1 MAEVKKA
8 VLIIIDGFG
17 YSEKREGNAIL
28 LASTPNWD
36 RLVEKYPCTLLNA
49 SGNAVGLPKGVM
61 GNSEV
66 GHLTIGSGR
75 IEFQS
80 FEKINQSIKDG
91 TLGKNDQ
98 LKSLIAKAGTK
109 NGIVHLMGLTSF
121 GGVHSHYSHLIAL
134 LDVLSPHPEIKKI
147 YIHAFTD
154 GRDVS
159 PYSSAKDIA
168 LLLEDLK
175 KYEKAQ
181 LSDIVGRFYAMD
193 RDKRWERTKIAYEML
208 TSPRSKETIVNDPIE
223 EIKRRYE
230 SGETDEFLKP
240 IILSEEGTIQNG
252 DTVLFF
258 NFRPDRARQLTQ
270 FFLFPDQFKEYGAFK
285 IDQLDYFTMTEYDPE
300 FPAFV
305 LFPEPKLH
313 MTLAEQYS
321 RLGLR
326 QIHIAETEKYAHV
339 TYFLNGGWEDP
350 FPNEDRVLIP
360 SKRHFPTYDLIPEM
374 STREIGEEVVK
385 AMVSDA
391 PYSLIVCNF
400 ASPDMVGHT
409 GNLEATIKAI
419 EILDEVLE
427 KIFDASMRN
436 NYTIFITADH
446 GNAEQMLDENGKP
459 FTAHTTNKV
468 PFLITD
474 SEIQLSEGGLA
485 DVAPTI
491 LDYCDL
497 PKPAEMT
504 GKSLIFR

>member
-1 MAEVKKA
+1 M
-8 VLIIIDGFG
+8 
-17 YSEKREGNAIL
+17 
-28 LASTPNWD
+28 
-36 RLVEKYPCTLLNA
+36 
-49 SGNAVGLPKGVM
+49 
-61 GNSEV
+61 
-66 GHLTIGSGR
+66 
-75 IEFQS
+75 
-80 FEKINQSIKDG
+80 
-91 TLGKNDQ
+91 
-98 LKSLIAKAGTK
+98 
-109 NGIVHLMGLTSF
+109 
-121 GGVHSHYSHLIAL
+121 
-134 LDVLSPHPEIKKI
+134 
-147 YIHAFTD
+147 
-154 GRDVS
+154 
-159 PYSSAKDIA
+159 
-168 LLLEDLK
+168 
-175 KYEKAQ
+175 
-181 LSDIVGRFYAMD
+181 
-193 RDKRWERTKIAYEML
+193 
-208 TSPRSKETIVNDPIE
+208 
-223 EIKRRYE
+223 
-230 SGETDEFLKP
+230 
-240 IILSEEGTIQNG
+240 
-252 DTVLFF
+252 
-258 NFRPDRARQLTQ
+258 
-270 FFLFPDQFKEYGAFK
+270 FPDQFKEYGAFK